1 MAKEAKIWGPKEE
14 RTSRSPRRTRRRQS
28 RRRTGPL
35 SSTRRDPAIDYPLL
49 PEVEN
54 TGAGAETDRGIEVSR
69 IPEQIRS
76 FVAVE
81 LPDEA
86 RAGLASLR
94 RELERDEQRFVKW
107 VDPGG
112 IHLTL
117 KFLGNIP
124 SRRVTEITEA
134 MKKAVQGLAPFHLEI
149 SALGAFP
156 GLKQPRVV
164 WVGVGGEL
172 DKLSTLRQNID
183 SALAALGFAREER
196 PFVPHLTVA
205 RVREG
210 ASAPEKGRFGELV
223 GSVAFEGR
231 YRIDV
236 EAVRLM
242 RSQLTPAGAIY
253 TCLSVVGLGPR

>member
-1 MAKEAKIWGPKEE
+1 M
-14 RTSRSPRRTRRRQS
+14 
-28 RRRTGPL
+28 
-35 SSTRRDPAIDYPLL
+35 L
-49 PEVEN
+49 PEAER
-54 TGAGAETDRGIEVSR
+54 TGAGARTDKGVEVSR

-76 FVAVE
+76 FVAIE
-81 LPDEA
+81 LSGEA
-86 RAGLASLR
+86 KKGLASLR
-94 RELERDEQRFVKW
+94 RELERDEHRFVKW

-112 IHLTL
+112 VHLTL

-134 MKKAVQGLAPFHLEI
+134 MKKAAQGLSPFLLEI
-149 SALGAFP
+149 SGLGAFP
-156 GLKQPRVV
+156 SLKQPRVV

-172 DKLSTLRQNID
+172 DKLSTLQQNID

-210 ASAPEKGRFGELV
+210 ASAPERGRFGELV
-223 GSVAFEGR
+223 GSAIFDGP
-231 YRIDV
+231 YRIEV

-253 TCLSVVGLGPR
+253 TCLAVVGLGPQ